1 MSSDSAKDCYLYA
14 LQSAASTP
22 LVSSQKTFNVKNMD
36 LNELR
41 NITKDNASAVDFLR
55 EKECLRRTPP
65 SCPVCPKNMSLIKDT
80 SYGYIWRCSAHKGK
94 RVAIKK
100 GSFFEKSHIPLT
112 KVSDFNSFLCNSLA
126 TIFITAYL
134 NSTQQNVKTLFM

>member
-1 MSSDSAKDCYLYA
+1 MLFALLEIMSSHSAKDWYLYA

-22 LVSSQKTFNVKNMD
+22 LVSSQKTFNFKNMD

-41 NITKDNASAVDFLR
+41 NITKDNASAIDFLR

-94 RVAIKK
+94 RVTIKK

-112 KVSDFNSFLCNSLA
+112 KVSDCNSF
-126 TIFITAYL
+126 F
-134 NSTQQNVKTLFM
+134 V

>member
-1 MSSDSAKDCYLYA
+1 MGNFGKFWQSCLHDCSARARKQSENIYTLT
-14 LQSAASTP
+14 LSTSAASTP

-112 KVSDFNSFLCNSLA
+112 KVSDFNSFW
-126 TIFITAYL
+126 
-134 NSTQQNVKTLFM
+134 V